1 MIGDNKKRNELEEL
15 KDIGIGLQSSLQSS
29 MDMLNQTLGG
39 SLLEERERFHKFN
52 QINGLENLAIDSKE
66 SFLDSVRIAIE
77 QTNTHI
83 ETLGLGETFISETMR
98 KAIEEANPYISS
110 ALGFSETLAYQ
121 ASRDSLLNMESPI
134 MLKQMGIFESEKLI
148 AEKVISDYAIEER
161 ERLKELNK
169 ISVREEFDFQ
179 SMMDYAKG
187 FKEHDTFK
195 VMEKLANEVAIPI
208 KSYTE
213 QMQIALGE
221 PLKSISKEI
230 MSGLGTIQEFSK
242 VHSEFSDLYKPQM
255 EIASESI
262 RTLQENL
269 NEVWNTPNIQDMSA
283 FLSTTVDSYRSIH
296 DVLDHK
302 SIANMFP
309 ANMDLLIQ
317 GLIDAEPLTQQYL
330 RTIHNRPIA
339 IEEPNVLIEIEAIK
353 SEILESIHEGNQQ
366 LNQAIE
372 KLYAF
377 VLSQKDPK
385 IILFLQQY
393 LLPIVLGI
401 ITWLIIDY
409 GLKPTLE
416 PILKNDK
423 LLIKKNLTKR
433 LKTYIPNPKERIQ
446 YRIVNVDRLNIREGQ
461 SRKTEII
468 SHLAF
473 ADVVQIIKKKKNWIL
488 IKKYN
493 EEQETVIQGWVFTR
507 YLTPIK

>member
-1 MIGDNKKRNELEEL
+1 MF
-15 KDIGIGLQSSLQSS
+15 
-29 MDMLNQTLGG
+29 NQTLGG
-39 SLLEERERFHKFN
+39 SLLEEKERFHKFN

-110 ALGFSETLAYQ
+110 ALGFSETLSYQ

-134 MLKQMGIFESEKLI
+134 MLKQMEIFESERLI

-169 ISVREEFDFQ
+169 ISFKEEFDLQ
-179 SMMDYAKG
+179 SIMDYAKG

-195 VMEKLANEVAIPI
+195 VMEKLASEVAIPI

-242 VHSEFSDLYKPQM
+242 VHSEFNDLYKPQM
-255 EIASESI
+255 KIASESI

-269 NEVWNTPNIQDMSA
+269 NKLWNTPNIQDMSA
-283 FLSTTVDSYRSIH
+283 FLSSTVDSYRSIH

-330 RTIHNRPIA
+330 RTIHDRPIA
-339 IEEPNVLIEIEAIK
+339 IEEPNVLIEIEVIK

-393 LLPIVLGI
+393 LLPIVLSI
-401 ITWLIIDY
+401 IASFIFKYIDSP
-409 GLKPTLE
+409 KE
-416 PILKNDK
+416 PL
-423 LLIKKNLTKR
+423 
-433 LKTYIPNPKERIQ
+433 LKTKNQEIFLKKQVTREVIKYIPNPKERIQ

-468 SHLAF
+468 SHLSF
-473 ADVVQIIKKKKNWIL
+473 ADVVQIIKKKKNWAL
-488 IKKYN
+488 IQKYN